1 MKNNNIKNYEIQKNL
16 HQLIEDCE
24 EYLMNFDSNHSSI
37 LSFFSSN
44 LIVKEKY
51 LDLLSKS
58 YLNLFP
64 INLFILSIL
73 LFIEIIQICFTFLNL
88 DKNNKYRFRIIIVEI
103 VTFIII
109 LISFLIFL
117 ILKNLKKNKIFILL
131 NSWIIFLLY
140 VISIFVVM
148 YNNNTC
154 EKCIFISKFYTYFI
168 SSHILMIIMI
178 SANMSLHFGH
188 FFIIGFLDFFLLIIL
203 NITNYKTNFYQY
215 NASIIITAFFT
226 ILQSYKF
233 ELTIKKVFDF
243 CIKKYYSYLINEE
256 SLENGDIGICL
267 TTDDFEILKTN
278 QTFVNNMSE
287 VFDYDKEKNKN
298 YLLYNLIFQIN
309 EKKLEN
315 GKKKYNLFEVAEQI
329 INSYIQNGKQE
340 KLEYFIPLGR
350 FKIKQGTKLFSVKF
364 KRVSIKSFNNNK
376 KQLHKSD
383 LNKNDIFDMNSTYK
397 INLNVSKANSSS
409 LNNSENILIPNFQ
422 DHDKLNTLYNYKF
435 IFTLIT
441 NNRKLDRIKVEQ
453 IYQKL
458 ILTKVNHEF
467 NSPVYFI
474 QDLMDKLIKEKE
486 DNEEKT
492 INESKVALIAIEEE
506 KSNKQSD
513 VITKNKE
520 LFNDKKTVKYSSE
533 KESQRRSLS
542 SIKSNSE
549 MYQYDTIET
558 FLFIKYIAETIKLS
572 SMDLTEY
579 IKINS
584 AIETS
589 INELNVEIYTLS
601 DIREYIEGIGNAYLN
616 LMEKTI
622 NFITTMDSIL
632 TKRNIEIDKERF
644 NQILSN
650 LISNSIKNTNN
661 TNGVIVNISKMKES
675 DLKYFEFGANKDIFE
690 NNNYIIEINA
700 NEEIT
705 NDNDIELGL
714 VISIEDSGTGISNSL
729 LNDFNSEGETFYR
742 VDTNDTK
749 IHSAEGY
756 IKCKGLGSGLKIC
769 KKLSDEM
776 GIKLKCL
783 VKPNN
788 CGTIFKIYI
797 KTELL
802 YN

>member
-1 MKNNNIKNYEIQKNL
+1 MKNNNIKNYEIQQKL

-24 EYLMNFDSNHSSI
+24 KYLMNFDSNHSSI

-58 YLNLFP
+58 YHNLFP
-64 INLFILSIL
+64 INLFILSL
-73 LFIEIIQICFTFLNL
+73 LLLIEAVQICFTFINL
-88 DKNNKYRFRIIIVEI
+88 DKNNKYRCRIIIVEI
-103 VTFIII
+103 ITFGIIFISLFIFII
-109 LISFLIFL
+109 F
-117 ILKNLKKNKIFILL
+117 KNIQKNKLFILL
-131 NSWIIFLLY
+131 NSWMIFLSY
-140 VISIFVVM
+140 DISILVIM

-154 EKCIFISKFYTYFI
+154 EKGIFMSKFYTNFI
-168 SSHILMIIMI
+168 SSHILMIIML

-188 FFIIGFLDFFLLIIL
+188 FFIIGFLDCFLLIIL
-203 NITNYKTNFYQY
+203 NITNYKTNFYYY
-215 NASIIITAFFT
+215 NTTIIITAFFT

-233 ELTIKKVFDF
+233 ELSIKKVFDF
-243 CIKKYYSYLINEE
+243 CVKKYYSYLINEE
-256 SLENGDIGICL
+256 IIQNGDIGICL
-267 TTDDFEILKTN
+267 TNEDFEILKTN
-278 QTFVNNMSE
+278 QTLINDMSE
-287 VFDYDKEKNKN
+287 VCNYDKEKNKN

-309 EKKLEN
+309 EKNLDN
-315 GKKKYNLFEVAEQI
+315 GKKKTNLLEVVEQI
-329 INSYIQNGKQE
+329 INTYTKKGKQE

-350 FKIKQGTKLFSVKF
+350 FKIKQGTKLFSVRF
-364 KRVSIKSFNNNK
+364 KRVSIKNYNNNK
-376 KQLHKSD
+376 QKLNKSD
-383 LNKNDIFDMNSTYK
+383 YNKNEIFEINSTYK
-397 INLNVSKANSSS
+397 INLNLSKVNSSS
-409 LNNSENILIPNFQ
+409 LNNSENILIPNLQ
-422 DHDKLNTLYNYKF
+422 DHEQSNTLYNYKF

-458 ILTKVNHEF
+458 ILTKVSHEF
-467 NSPVYFI
+467 NTPVYFI

-492 INESKVALIAIEEE
+492 INETKVPLIAIEEV

-513 VITKNKE
+513 IISKNKD
-520 LFNDKKTVKYSSE
+520 LFNDKRTIKNSSE
-533 KESQRRSLS
+533 RESERRSLS

-558 FLFIKYIAETIKLS
+558 FLFIKYIADTIKLS
-572 SMDLTEY
+572 AMDLTEF
-579 IKINS
+579 IKIHS
-584 AIETS
+584 AIDTS
-589 INELNVEIYTLS
+589 IDELNVEIYTLS
-601 DIREYIEGIGNAYLN
+601 DLREYIEGIGNAYLN

-661 TNGVIVNISKMKES
+661 TNGIIVNISKMKER
-675 DLKYFEFGANKDIFE
+675 DLKYFEFGTNKDIFE
-690 NNNYIIEINA
+690 NNNYVIEINA
-700 NEEIT
+700 NEEIS
-705 NDNDIELGL
+705 NDNEIELGL
-714 VISIEDSGTGISNSL
+714 VISIEDSGTGISNTL

-749 IHSAEGY
+749 IHSTEGY
-756 IKCKGLGSGLKIC
+756 IKCIGLGSGLKIC

>member
-1 MKNNNIKNYEIQKNL
+1 MKNNNIKNYEIQKKL

-24 EYLMNFDSNHSSI
+24 KYLMNFDSEHSSI
-37 LSFFSSN
+37 LHFFSSN

-58 YLNLFP
+58 YHNLFP
-64 INLFILSIL
+64 INLFILSLLL
-73 LFIEIIQICFTFLNL
+73 LFEVIQICFTFINL
-88 DKNNKYRFRIIIVEI
+88 DKNNKYRYRIIIIEI
-103 VTFIII
+103 ITFGIIF
-109 LISFLIFL
+109 ISFFIFL
-117 ILKNLKKNKIFILL
+117 ILKNIQKNKTFILL
-131 NSWIIFLLY
+131 NSWIIFLSY
-140 VISIFVVM
+140 DISIFVVM

-154 EKCIFISKFYTYFI
+154 EKGIFISKFYTNFI
-168 SSHILMIIMI
+168 SSHILMIIML

-188 FFIIGFLDFFLLIIL
+188 YFIIGFLDFFLLIIL
-203 NITNYKTNFYQY
+203 NITNYKSNFYHY
-215 NASIIITAFFT
+215 NTSILITAFFT

-233 ELTIKKVFDF
+233 ELSIKNVFDF

-256 SLENGDIGICL
+256 ILENGDIGICL
-267 TTDDFEILKTN
+267 TTENFEILKTN
-278 QTFVNNMSE
+278 QTLINNMSE
-287 VFDYDKEKNKN
+287 ICDYDKEKCKH
-298 YLLYNLIFQIN
+298 YLLYNLMFQIN
-309 EKKLEN
+309 EKKLDN
-315 GKKKYNLFEVAEQI
+315 GKKKTNLLQVVEQI
-329 INSYIQNGKQE
+329 INNYTKTGKQE

-350 FKIKQGTKLFSVKF
+350 FKMKQGTKLFSVKF
-364 KRVSIKSFNNNK
+364 KRVSIKNINNNK
-376 KQLHKSD
+376 KKLNKSD
-383 LNKNDIFDMNSTYK
+383 LNKNEIFDINSTYK
-397 INLNVSKANSSS
+397 INLNLSKVNSSS
-409 LNNSENILIPNFQ
+409 LNNSENILIPNLP
-422 DHDKLNTLYNYKF
+422 DHEQSNNLHNYKF

-441 NNRKLDRIKVEQ
+441 NNRKLDRIKIEQ

-458 ILTKVNHEF
+458 ILTKVSHEF
-467 NSPVYFI
+467 NTPVYFI

-492 INESKVALIAIEEE
+492 INECKVPLIGIEEE
-506 KSNKQSD
+506 KSNQQSD
-513 VITKNKE
+513 IISRNKE
-520 LFNDKKTVKYSSE
+520 LFNDKKTIKYPSE
-533 KESQRRSLS
+533 RESARRSLS

-549 MYQYDTIET
+549 MYQYNTIET
-558 FLFIKYIAETIKLS
+558 FLFIKYIADTIKLS
-572 SMDLTEY
+572 AMDLTQY
-579 IKINS
+579 IKIHS

-589 INELNVEIYTLS
+589 IDELNLEIYTLS

-622 NFITTMDSIL
+622 NFITIMDSIL

-661 TNGVIVNISKMKES
+661 TNGVIVNISKMKER
-675 DLKYFEFGANKDIFE
+675 DLKYFEFGTNKDIFE
-690 NNNYIIEINA
+690 NNNYIIDKNT
-700 NEEIT
+700 NEDVS

-714 VISIEDSGTGISNSL
+714 VISIEDSGTGISNTL

-742 VDTNDTK
+742 VDTIDTK
-749 IHSAEGY
+749 IHSAEEY